1 MRVPPDVSVCDGALM
16 NKASQSNHGACIHS
30 QTPPKNSLHP
40 SLHLL
45 QLDKISR
52 LCSAVS
58 LIGRGGEKQAFDTNT
73 GSAFTYLGAC
83 LSADVNVKEV

>member
-1 MRVPPDVSVCDGALM
+1 M
-16 NKASQSNHGACIHS
+16 NKASQSNHGARIHS
-30 QTPPKNSLHP
+30 RTPSKKKPGRHP

-52 LCSAVS
+52 LCSAVA

-73 GSAFTYLGAC
+73 GSAFTHLAAC

>member
-1 MRVPPDVSVCDGALM
+1 MEHAFTHRP
-16 NKASQSNHGACIHS
+16 
-30 QTPPKNSLHP
+30 PPKKKRKKSPHP

-52 LCSAVS
+52 LCSAVA
-58 LIGRGGEKQAFDTNT
+58 LIGRGGGKQAFDTNT

-83 LSADVNVKEV
+83 LSVDVNAKEV

>member
-1 MRVPPDVSVCDGALM
+1 M
-16 NKASQSNHGACIHS
+16 NKASQSNHGARIHS
-30 QTPPKNSLHP
+30 RNPSKKTSRHP

-52 LCSAVS
+52 LCSAVA

-73 GSAFTYLGAC
+73 GSAFTYLAAC